1 MTEPRSVLVT
11 GGGGF
16 IGKHLRP
23 LLERQGLNVVSLD
36 YRAVPPG
43 SASTCY
49 QCDITDSQQVEAI
62 FRTHRFEA
70 VIHLASILPTA
81 SRQDPHKATKVNI
94 TGSLNLLEAARR
106 FHVNRMIY
114 ASSVS
119 VYGTQP
125 ASSYVS
131 EELPPAPEDVY
142 GAAKRYVELL
152 GEAYQ
157 LNFGVEFLALRI
169 AMVVGPGT
177 ISATS
182 PWRNQI
188 FEYLG
193 RAQEKELLI
202 PYREDEVLPL
212 VHVEDLAAMLGLMAS
227 AKSAS
232 STVYNSLAE
241 SVIARELKNEV
252 ESLNPNI
259 RVSLGTA
266 SVSGGPRIIDSSRF
280 ARDFGLVSVPL
291 RERLRRAVRDR

>member
-1 MTEPRSVLVT
+1 
-11 GGGGF
+11 
-16 IGKHLRP
+16 
-23 LLERQGLNVVSLD
+23 
-36 YRAVPPG
+36 
-43 SASTCY
+43 
-49 QCDITDSQQVEAI
+49 
-62 FRTHRFEA
+62 
-70 VIHLASILPTA
+70 
-81 SRQDPHKATKVNI
+81 
-94 TGSLNLLEAARR
+94 
-106 FHVNRMIY
+106 MIY

-125 ASSYVS
+125 ASSCVS
-131 EELPPAPEDVY
+131 EDQPPAPEDVY
-142 GAAKRYVELL
+142 GGAKRYVELL

-157 LNFGVEFLALRI
+157 LNFGVEFLALRV

-177 ISATS
+177 ISGTS

-193 RAQEKELLI
+193 GAQEKELLI

-212 VHVEDLAAMLGLMAS
+212 VHVEDIAAMLGLMAS
-227 AKSAS
+227 SKSAS
-232 STVYNSLAE
+232 STVYNSFAE
-241 SVIARELKNEV
+241 SVIARDLKNEV

-291 RERLRRAVRDR
+291 REHLRRAIH

>member
-1 MTEPRSVLVT
+1 MEARSVLVT

-36 YRAVPPG
+36 YSPAQPG
-43 SASTCY
+43 CDPTCY
-49 QCDITDSQQVEAI
+49 QCDVADSQQVEAI
-62 FRTHRFEA
+62 FQTHRFEA

-106 FHVNRMIY
+106 FHVKRMIY

-125 ASSYVS
+125 ASSCVS
-131 EELPPAPEDVY
+131 EDQPPAPEDVY

-193 RAQEKELLI
+193 RAPQKEVLI

-212 VHVEDLAAMLGLMAS
+212 VHVEDIAAMLAS
-227 AKSAS
+227 VALAKGAS
-232 STVYNSLAE
+232 STVYNSFAE

-266 SVSGGPRIIDSSRF
+266 SVSGGRRIIDSSRF

-291 RERLRRAVRDR
+291 RERLRRAIRDR

>member
-1 MTEPRSVLVT
+1 MEPRSVLVT

-36 YRAVPPG
+36 YRPAQPG
-43 SASTCY
+43 SDPTCY
-49 QCDITDSQQVEAI
+49 QCDITDSQEVEAI

-94 TGSLNLLEAARR
+94 AGSLNLLEAARR
-106 FHVNRMIY
+106 FQVNRMIY

-125 ASSYVS
+125 ASSCVS
-131 EELPPAPEDVY
+131 EDQPSAPEDVY
-142 GAAKRYVELL
+142 GAAKRYVEVL

-193 RAQEKELLI
+193 RAPQKEVLI
-202 PYREDEVLPL
+202 P
-212 VHVEDLAAMLGLMAS
+212 
-227 AKSAS
+227 
-232 STVYNSLAE
+232 
-241 SVIARELKNEV
+241 
-252 ESLNPNI
+252 
-259 RVSLGTA
+259 
-266 SVSGGPRIIDSSRF
+266 
-280 ARDFGLVSVPL
+280 
-291 RERLRRAVRDR
+291 